1 MTKIL
6 VTYDMFREGFTELE
20 SKYEVTFPEGRDFTY
35 EEVLEMIPEY
45 DVLCSMFDFPVNKE
59 LIDHA
64 PKLKM
69 VANYAVGYNNIDVA
83 YCLEKGITVAN
94 TPDPVTAPTANLAL
108 GLMLDVARRI
118 TECDRKLRR
127 EGLDM
132 KVGVLE
138 NLGINVTGK
147 TLGIIGMGRIG
158 KALAKRANACGME
171 VLYHNRRQLYVE
183 EETKLNVTYVSKEE
197 LLSQSDFVSLNAPY
211 TPETYHII
219 GEAELKQMKP
229 TAVLINTGRGPLVD
243 EKALVRALKD
253 GTIHGA
259 GLDVFE
265 FGDYPSPELLEME
278 NVVLTP
284 HIGTQTLETRII
296 MARTVCNNVI
306 GFLEGDRFLGVVVP
320 QTRNIA
326 KANKAM
332 PLDELQR
339 LLDSPWH
346 EARLCAL
353 LVLVYRFQ
361 DKKTTAD
368 EREKMYRFYLKNT
381 RRCNNWDLVDLSC
394 RDIVG
399 EYLVN
404 RDRSVLYELAASDNL
419 WEQRISIVCTWAFI
433 RRSDFTDTLAL
444 AERLMTH
451 KHDLMHKAVGW
462 MLREVGKRDR
472 DTLTDFLERYATQLP
487 RTALRYAIEH
497 YPEDRRQYFLKLK

>member
-127 EGLDM
+127 EGLGM

-211 TPETYHII
+211 TPET
-219 GEAELKQMKP
+219 
-229 TAVLINTGRGPLVD
+229 GRGPLVE
-243 EKALVRALKD
+243 EKALVQALKD

-306 GFLEGDRFLGVVVP
+306 GFLEGDRPVS
-320 QTRNIA
+320 R
-326 KANKAM
+326 
-332 PLDELQR
+332 
-339 LLDSPWH
+339 
-346 EARLCAL
+346 
-353 LVLVYRFQ
+353 VLR
-361 DKKTTAD
+361 
-368 EREKMYRFYLKNT
+368 
-381 RRCNNWDLVDLSC
+381 
-394 RDIVG
+394 
-399 EYLVN
+399 
-404 RDRSVLYELAASDNL
+404 
-419 WEQRISIVCTWAFI
+419 
-433 RRSDFTDTLAL
+433 
-444 AERLMTH
+444 
-451 KHDLMHKAVGW
+451 
-462 MLREVGKRDR
+462 
-472 DTLTDFLERYATQLP
+472 P
-487 RTALRYAIEH
+487 
-497 YPEDRRQYFLKLK
+497 